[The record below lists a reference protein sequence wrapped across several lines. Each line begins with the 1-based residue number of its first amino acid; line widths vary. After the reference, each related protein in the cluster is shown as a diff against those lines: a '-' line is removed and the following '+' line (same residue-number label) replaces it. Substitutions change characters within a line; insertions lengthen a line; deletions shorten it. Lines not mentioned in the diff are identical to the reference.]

1 MRHAPPLLIAV
12 LGFALA
18 GCSPAQAPADDTVPP
33 PSTDA
38 SSAAMTPPDPE
49 TPSTDA
55 APIARVVHYDCE
67 GTQVDATFDGRGQ
80 ASVAIDGGHV
90 VLRTESDPAMQGARY
105 ADDQGTVLW
114 TRGANDAIL
123 LRSGHPDRVC
133 TGTPG
138 TP

>member
-1 MRHAPPLLIAV
+1 MRHASPLIIAV
-12 LGFALA
+12 LGFAIA

-33 PSTDA
+33 PSPDA
-38 SSAAMTPPDPE
+38 TTPPDPE

-67 GTQVDATFDGRGQ
+67 GTPVDATFDGQGQ
-80 ASVAIDGGHV
+80 ASVAIDGTHV
-90 VLRTESDPAMQGARY
+90 VLRTQSDPAMQGARY
-105 ADDQGTVLW
+105 ADDQGNVLW

-123 LRSGHPDRVC
+123 LRSDHPDRVC

>member
-1 MRHAPPLLIAV
+1 MRHAPPLLIAA
-12 LGFALA
+12 LGLALA
-18 GCSPAQAPADDTVPP
+18 ACSPAQAPADETVPP
-33 PSTDA
+33 PAADA
-38 SSAAMTPPDPE
+38 PAGATMPPDPE
-49 TPSTDA
+49 TPTPDA

-67 GTQVDATFDGRGQ
+67 GTPVDATFDGRGQ
-80 ASVAIDGGHV
+80 ASVAIDGANV

-105 ADDQGTVLW
+105 ADDQGNVLW

-123 LRSGHPDRVC
+123 LRTDHPDRVC